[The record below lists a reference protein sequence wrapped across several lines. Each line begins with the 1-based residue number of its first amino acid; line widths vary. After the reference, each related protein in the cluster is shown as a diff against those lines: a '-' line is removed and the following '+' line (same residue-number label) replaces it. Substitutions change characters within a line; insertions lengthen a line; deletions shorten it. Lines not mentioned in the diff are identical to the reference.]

1 MNRKAFLLALAVAF
15 LLSACSDGSSLPS
28 ATGKANI
35 SAINAIYGSP
45 SLRFMIEE
53 RGLGE
58 IPYKGISGVE
68 SYDDLDYIFN
78 FEVTYAG
85 EFQPT
90 RIASQFVDFVADQH
104 YTILATGTVTDPTLT
119 LWEMPVREFDAT
131 ETVFQARF
139 AHSSNLL
146 SDTAIDIYFALE
158 GVAPAAGEQ
167 VATLNFGE
175 VSESA
180 DFETDEYVV
189 IITSSGNPGDILFTS
204 NPTFLVALTDFVITP
219 FDGDENDLGPLVVRG
234 LGALGAIRFNDAL
247 KLPTIQFLH
256 AAMEMDTTDVYDDEL
271 LSSQILANH
280 AYRDLTARTPID
292 LGDYEFFYTPAGDTT
307 MVSLQAGFSTLGYL
321 NFRQIA
327 VGTGGAYG
335 VANLAQNRRSVSTG
349 ARLLYFQSSNNFAAT
364 DLYLVEAGTSID
376 DTIAFRRGLPSQAVI
391 PTFEVAPGSYDVYI
405 TEFLETEIL
414 AGPYPLDM
422 ALGDVFDMVVFDTV
436 DPVVLDI
443 VVYPNP
449 P

>member
-1 MNRKAFLLALAVAF
+1 MNRKAFLPALAVAF
-15 LLSACSDGSSLPS
+15 LLGACSEGSSLPN

-45 SLRFMIEE
+45 SLRFLIEE
-53 RGLGE
+53 RGISE
-58 IPYKGISGVE
+58 ISYKGISGVAI
-68 SYDDLDYIFN
+68 YDDLDYTFN
-78 FEVTYAG
+78 FEVTYTG
-85 EFQPT
+85 EIQPT
-90 RIASQFVDFVADQH
+90 RIASQHIDFVADQH
-104 YTILATGTVTDPTLT
+104 YTILATGTVADPTLT
-119 LWEMPVREFDAT
+119 VWEMPVREFTDT

-139 AHSSNLL
+139 AHSSNSL
-146 SDTAIDIYFALE
+146 SNTAIDIYFALE

-175 VSESA
+175 VSDRA

-204 NPTFLVALTDFVITP
+204 NPTLLVSRTDFIVTP
-219 FDGDENDLGPLVVRG
+219 FDGDGNDLAPLVVRG
-234 LGALGAIRFNDAL
+234 LGTLGTIRFNDAL
-247 KLPTIQFLH
+247 TLPTIQFLH
-256 AAMEMDTTDVYDDEL
+256 AAMEMGTTDVYDDDL

-307 MVSLQAGFSTLGYL
+307 MVSLQAGFSTSGYL
-321 NFRQIA
+321 DFRQIA
-327 VGTGGAYG
+327 IGTGGVYG
-335 VANLAQNRRSVSTG
+335 VANLVQNRRSVSTG

-364 DLYLVEAGTSID
+364 DLYLVEAGTSIED
-376 DTIAFRRGLPSQAVI
+376 KIAFRRGLPSQAVYA
-391 PTFEVAPGSYDVYI
+391 TFEVTPGSYDVYI

-422 ALGDVFDMVVFDTV
+422 AFGDVIDMVVFDTV
-436 DPVVLDI
+436 DPAVLDI

-449 P
+449 